1 MINGKVIIRILG
13 SVILTLYLLGCTA
26 QSTES
31 QNTES
36 TSSFVKNNEEESG
49 LVQDEEEVTT
59 LRWGVIGEYTFVGD
73 EVEFVDKKRAS
84 NVNSVLKEKG
94 YKIEIELVYLGQEE
108 AGDRLETAIQQD
120 EPFDIITF
128 EVVGTGAEDMATY
141 LLPLEEYMTE
151 GKQLYE
157 VYQVYSEE
165 VWQANQVDGHIYNIG
180 ELIGAISPTYK
191 FSIVKA
197 ESEPEYPIEAIKNG
211 NKEEIDQYLKEN
223 NGYYFLPNMYDVFNA
238 DEIFANY
245 QFHMIAPGVGLNV
258 EGGTEFENIWES
270 EYAQQMIKSTLA
282 SAQEG
287 IADLYAGPKA
297 DSALM
302 VERIVGNLSEVQS
315 NSYAY
320 DEFVSNM
327 TYAPCTEQS
336 RMVPMLEQC
345 YTSILKDSVHIEESL
360 SLLAALN
367 TNAELCKSM
376 YEEPSRGY
384 MENPTGKFVYL
395 CNYYI
400 GADVADGAQIQSDR
414 VAALTE
420 DQISPIIGF
429 TFDRTPVEKEL
440 LALELLYEITRDE
453 SKRTV
458 VEGEWVTIKESAAWE
473 LYEILQTEPERYNDV
488 LVERWQE
495 KHEEYMQAAKEAGI
509 DKVIE
514 EANRQLTEWR
524 SQNETNG

>member
-1 MINGKVIIRILG
+1 MRKCKHMLLYVLF
-13 SVILTLYLLGCTA
+13 VILLFMVGCA
-26 QSTES
+26 IKEQNVEES
-31 QNTES
+31 QNIKEK
-36 TSSFVKNNEEESG
+36 VEESSTI
-49 LVQDEEEVTT
+49 EEGKKEKEITT
-59 LRWGVIGEYTFVGD
+59 LRWGIIGEYNFVGD
-73 EVEFVDKKRAS
+73 DIEFIDKKRAS
-84 NVNSVLKEKG
+84 KVNATLKEKG
-94 YKIEIELVYLGQEE
+94 YNYKIELVYLGQHEV
-108 AGDRLETAIQQD
+108 GNRLETAIQQD
-120 EPFDIITF
+120 KPFDIITF
-128 EVVGTGAEDMATY
+128 EVAGTSAEDMETY

-151 GKQLYE
+151 GKQLHA

-191 FSIVKA
+191 FTIMKA

-211 NKEEIDQYLKEN
+211 NKEEIDQFFKEN
-223 NGYYFLPNMYDVFNA
+223 NGYYFLPNMYYFYSS

-270 EYAQQMIKSTLA
+270 EYAKQMIESTLE
-282 SAQEG
+282 SVQEG
-287 IADLYAGPKA
+287 TADINVGPKA
-297 DSALM
+297 ESGLM
-302 VERIVGNLSEVQS
+302 AERIVGNMSEVQS

-320 DEFVSNM
+320 SDFVSYV
-327 TYAPCTEQS
+327 TYVPCTEQS

-367 TNAELCKSM
+367 TDAELCKSM

-440 LALELLYEITRDE
+440 LALELIYEKVADIDE
-453 SKRTV
+453 TKV
-458 VEGEWVTIKESAAWE
+458 VNGELVFIKKSMVLE
-473 LYEILQTEPERYNDV
+473 LYEILQTESERYNDV